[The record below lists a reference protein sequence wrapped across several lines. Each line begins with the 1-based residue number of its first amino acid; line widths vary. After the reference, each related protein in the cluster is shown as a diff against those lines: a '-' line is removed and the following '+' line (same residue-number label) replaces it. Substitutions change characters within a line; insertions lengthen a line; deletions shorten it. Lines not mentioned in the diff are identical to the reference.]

1 MSLKELLGEELYQ
14 QVTEKAG
21 EKKIAV
27 VSDGNWFPKEK
38 FDAVN
43 DDNKELKSQLKDR
56 DTQLD
61 DLKKTAKDSKDLSDE
76 IDRLKQENAD
86 KDTEYQKKLQQQA
99 LDAKLNEALH
109 GAKAKNPRAVKA
121 LLDAEKIKLDGEKL
135 LGLDDQLSA
144 LKESDAYLFAEEETP
159 PGLKGRNP
167 HVPPGSETPPGQKNP
182 WKKETFNLTEQGR
195 LLREDPALAK
205 QLQAKA

>member
-1 MSLKELLGEELYQ
+1 MDLKELLGEELYQ
-14 QVTEKAG
+14 QVSAKAG
-21 EKKIAV
+21 DKKIAV
-27 VSDGNWFPKEK
+27 VSDGNWFPKDK

-43 DDNKELKSQLKDR
+43 ADNKELKSQLKDR

-86 KDTEYQKKLQQQA
+86 KDTKYQEKLQQQA

-121 LLDAEKIKLDGEKL
+121 LLDAEQIKLDGDKL
-135 LGLDDQLSA
+135 LGLDNQLSA
-144 LKESDAYLFAEEETP
+144 LKESDAYLFAEDETP
-159 PGLKGRNP
+159 AGLKGRNP
-167 HVPPGSETPPGQKNP
+167 HVPPGSEVPSSQKNP
-182 WKKETFNLTEQGR
+182 WKKDSFNLTEQGR
-195 LLREDPALAK
+195 LMREDPTLAQK
-205 QLQAKA
+205 LQAQA